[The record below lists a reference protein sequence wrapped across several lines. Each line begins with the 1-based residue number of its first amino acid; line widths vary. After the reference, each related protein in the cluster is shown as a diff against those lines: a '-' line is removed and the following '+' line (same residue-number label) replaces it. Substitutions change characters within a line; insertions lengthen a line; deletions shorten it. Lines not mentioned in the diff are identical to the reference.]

1 MIGLDTSV
9 LIRYLVGTPPDQA
22 SRAAHLI
29 DGEADIGVSLVALA
43 EAAHVLRS
51 FYRIPHPEV
60 VDVLI
65 DLVTKANVAPLE
77 VTKAEAIEAL
87 VRAREFASAPIT
99 DALIAATS
107 RSNGAVPVYTFD
119 KKFGRL
125 GAPVATP

>member
-22 SRAAHLI
+22 ARAAHLI

-65 DLVTKANVAPLE
+65 DLVT
-77 VTKAEAIEAL
+77 
-87 VRAREFASAPIT
+87 
-99 DALIAATS
+99 
-107 RSNGAVPVYTFD
+107 
-119 KKFGRL
+119 
-125 GAPVATP
+125 